1 VLTLGALG
9 ALVCSPT
16 QEFHVPGFPIRA
28 IDTTAA
34 GDAFIGGLAV
44 SLLDSAGGLPE
55 KVRFANAAGAVAA
68 TRMGAQS
75 SLPNRAEVEAM
86 LASLHPV

>member
-1 VLTLGALG
+1 M
-9 ALVCSPT
+9 
-16 QEFHVPGFPIRA
+16 PGFPIRA

-34 GDAFIGGLAV
+34 GDGFFGGLAV
-44 SLLDSAGGLPE
+44 SLLDGAGLQPE

-86 LASLHPV
+86 LASAN